1 MSPSTDYRIVRAGDS
16 ALVIQ
21 FENRID
27 PAVNA
32 RAIGLAHAIGQAA
45 IDGVRDIVPTYR
57 TVAVCFEPLKTNV
70 DALIERIDHEAVG
83 LPDAASDAAPPLRV
97 PVCYGGEHGPDLPDI
112 ARFARMSPE
121 EVVAVHIRD
130 IYRVYMLG
138 FLPGFAYMGLVD
150 DRIAAPRHA
159 SPRVRVPKGSVGI
172 AGRQTGI
179 YPSDAPGGWQLIGK
193 TPIEPFSIGR
203 PSPFLF
209 KPGDAVQFVPVDR
222 VEFERLVRLKADTM
236 HGQSA

>member
-1 MSPSTDYRIVRAGDS
+1 MNPSTGYRIVRAGDS
-16 ALVIQ
+16 TLVIQ

-32 RAIGLAHAIGQAA
+32 RAISLAHAVGQAA

-70 DALIERIDHEAVG
+70 QALIERIEQEAAG
-83 LPDAASDAAPPLRV
+83 LPDAPSDSAPPLRV
-97 PVCYGGEHGPDLPDI
+97 PVCYGGEHGPDLLDV
-112 ARFARMSPE
+112 ARFAGMSPE
-121 EVVAVHIRD
+121 EVVAVHRRAT
-130 IYRVYMLG
+130 YRVYMLG

-193 TPIEPFSIGR
+193 TPIEPFSIER
-203 PSPFLF
+203 PAPFLF

-222 VEFERLVRLKADTM
+222 VEFERLVRLKAD
-236 HGQSA
+236 ADWCA